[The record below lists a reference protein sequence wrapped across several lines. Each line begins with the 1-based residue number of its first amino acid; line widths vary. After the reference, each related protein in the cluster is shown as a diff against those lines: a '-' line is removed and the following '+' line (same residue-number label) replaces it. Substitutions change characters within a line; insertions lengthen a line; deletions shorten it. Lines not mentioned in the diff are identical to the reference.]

1 MNTYTVDPHDSRYGE
16 RLSGTDFMIMIQRAL
31 RVLHCLCLSQPSRQF
46 HYNVVRFSKGYDDE
60 KLRKIIESSSM
71 SPIKLEKL
79 QTINKTDQPKDSLDK
94 LKPNVANDSNFVEV
108 ILLIGDSPK
117 LLNQV
122 ASHTTNKDDQR
133 NSPLQAF
140 AYARENY
147 KRFMKSVLADSQQ
160 SLAKL
165 AAGLNQITGYTKI
178 EEHKTSVRQLE
189 QDVKA
194 ARIAVKKAKKQYTD
208 AIDRRSALQR
218 EVNELLT
225 NKNNWSPIDVERF
238 TELYK
243 SDHENHNN
251 EIESKH
257 DLESAEQHLDSI
269 QLQLGTK
276 ILTRYHEEQLWSD
289 KIRQALTWGT
299 WMLTG
304 VNILLF
310 VVATF
315 LVEPWKRR
323 RLVKAFH
330 KEVEQQFDEYT
341 EEIHHLSSKIAEI
354 SGKVNAENSL
364 DGMISKDATPHVLT
378 VKNFGSWTSLKT
390 SFNQLIQAFSM
401 PGSSFVISKSDLAII
416 SGSMVAICCGL
427 ASLVTYALFT

>member
-1 MNTYTVDPHDSRYGE
+1 MMQRSLRILRNP
-16 RLSGTDFMIMIQRAL
+16 RLLQSNR
-31 RVLHCLCLSQPSRQF
+31 RF
-46 HYNVVRFSKGYDDE
+46 HYNVIRFSKGYDDA

-71 SPIKLEKL
+71 SPMKVDKL
-79 QTINKTDQPKDSLDK
+79 QTTSQPKQPKANHTELKAEISSGSDVVESLT
-94 LKPNVANDSNFVEV
+94 
-108 ILLIGDSPK
+108 LIDLISSRTSSPSSSQTSVTE
-117 LLNQV
+117 NR
-122 ASHTTNKDDQR
+122 R
-133 NSPLQAF
+133 NNPLHAF
-140 AYARENY
+140 AYARDNY
-147 KRFMKSVLADSQQ
+147 KKFVKSVLADSQQ
-160 SLAKL
+160 SLTKL

-189 QDVKA
+189 HEVQA
-194 ARIAVKKAKKQYTD
+194 ARIAVKKAKKQYND
-208 AIDRRSALQR
+208 AIERRSALQR

-225 NKNNWSPIDVERF
+225 NKNTWSPSDVERF

-243 SDHENHNN
+243 SDHENHSN

-257 DLESAEQHLDSI
+257 DLESAEQHLDSV

-310 VVATF
+310 AVATF

-330 KEVEQQFDEYT
+330 REVEQQFDEYT
-341 EEIHHLSSKIAEI
+341 EQIHHLSSKIAELT
-354 SGKVNAENSL
+354 GKDDASSKATRLDNAALQVTTLSS
-364 DGMISKDATPHVLT
+364 ITSWSS
-378 VKNFGSWTSLKT
+378 VKTYFY
-390 SFNQLIQAFSM
+390 QLYEALSI
-401 PGSSFVISKSDLAII
+401 PGSTFVIKKSDFAII
-416 SGSMVAICCGL
+416 SGSMVVVCCGI
-427 ASLVTYALFT
+427 ASLITYSVLS

>member
-1 MNTYTVDPHDSRYGE
+1 MIRDRRKDRRG
-16 RLSGTDFMIMIQRAL
+16 RLAIKIMIQRTL
-31 RVLHCLCLSQPSRQF
+31 RVLRRRCLSHPHRQF
-46 HYNVVRFSKGYDDE
+46 HYNTIKLSKGYDDE

-71 SPIKLEKL
+71 SPMKIEKL
-79 QTINKTDQPKDSLDK
+79 QTVDK
-94 LKPNVANDSNFVEV
+94 LKQPDYNEKISRVQVENGPYVANSSP
-108 ILLIGDSPK
+108 LIGVSSKVSSSDS
-117 LLNQV
+117 
-122 ASHTTNKDDQR
+122 SRTNERVHQM
-133 NSPLQAF
+133 NNPMYAF

-147 KRFMKSVLADSQQ
+147 KKFMKSVLADSQQ
-160 SLAKL
+160 SLTKL
-165 AAGLNQITGYTKI
+165 AAGLNQITGYNKI
-178 EEHKTSVRQLE
+178 EEHKSSVRQLE
-189 QDVKA
+189 KEVKA

-208 AIDRRSALQR
+208 AIERRSALQR

-225 NKNNWSPIDVERF
+225 NKNNWSPTDVERF

-257 DLESAEQHLDSI
+257 DLESAEQHLDSV

-310 VVATF
+310 AVATF

-330 KEVEQQFDEYT
+330 REVEQQFDEYT
-341 EEIHHLSSKIAEI
+341 EEIHHLSSKIAEL
-354 SGKVNAENSL
+354 SKNKESESSL
-364 DGMISKDATPHVLT
+364 KSSQLDQASYQLLT
-378 VKNFGSWTSLKT
+378 VKSFASWSSIKT
-390 SFNQLIQAFSM
+390 YFRQLYQALSM
-401 PGSSFVISKSDLAII
+401 PGSTFVINKSDLAIL
-416 SGSMVAICCGL
+416 SGSMVAICC
-427 ASLVTYALFT
+427 AMTSFITYSLFT